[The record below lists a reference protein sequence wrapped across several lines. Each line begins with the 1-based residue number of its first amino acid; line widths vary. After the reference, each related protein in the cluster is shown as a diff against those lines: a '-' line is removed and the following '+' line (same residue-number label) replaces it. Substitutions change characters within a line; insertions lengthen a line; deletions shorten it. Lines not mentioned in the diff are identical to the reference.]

1 MFPEIMGPLLLF
13 KIGNDGTHSNDV
25 IQIRQEDLRTWDG
38 CGVAPEG
45 PSATEEGILPS
56 LSPSSLSS
64 TTIRP
69 PYRLITG
76 TPPYFPLD
84 SFVASQNH
92 NQKVC
97 CRIPT
102 RGCASDYIKAASRL
116 LLEEGDHTA
125 SNIDGGVFCMV
136 EAAFNKAEADVLDT
150 VETCNMRVRRRV
162 DVVTRFGLEPR
173 FSCWVMTKKKSD
185 SKNSKEKSDSDK
197 TTTANTSS
205 STTSSGNSND
215 NKLKC
220 SGDIKYDFPIETF
233 TLRNADLTRTQ
244 EYSNAM
250 EIMGWVDFEK
260 CKKQSGKEADD
271 TTNSTS

>member
-1 MFPEIMGPLLLF
+1 M
-13 KIGNDGTHSNDV
+13 
-25 IQIRQEDLRTWDG
+25 RTWDG

-45 PSATEEGILPS
+45 PSATVEGILPS
-56 LSPSSLSS
+56 SSSSSLSS
-64 TTIRP
+64 TTLRP

-97 CRIPT
+97 CRVPT

-116 LLEEGDHTA
+116 LLEEGDYTA
-125 SNIDGGVFCMV
+125 STDIDGGVFCMV

-150 VETCNMRVRRRV
+150 VEKCNMRVRRRI

-173 FSCWVMTKKKSD
+173 FSCWVMTKKKKSD
-185 SKNSKEKSDSDK
+185 SKNNKNKFDSDR
-197 TTTANTSS
+197 TTTANKSSS

-215 NKLKC
+215 NILKKC

-233 TLRNADLTRTQ
+233 TLRNADLTRTE

-260 CKKQSGKEADD
+260 YKNQAEKKRTKQLTQRHKIS
-271 TTNSTS
+271 S

>member
-1 MFPEIMGPLLLF
+1 
-13 KIGNDGTHSNDV
+13 
-25 IQIRQEDLRTWDG
+25 
-38 CGVAPEG
+38 
-45 PSATEEGILPS
+45 
-56 LSPSSLSS
+56 
-64 TTIRP
+64 
-69 PYRLITG
+69 
-76 TPPYFPLD
+76 
-84 SFVASQNH
+84 VASQNH

-102 RGCASDYIKAASRL
+102 RGCASDYIQAASRL
-116 LLEEGDHTA
+116 LLEEGDYNSDTGV
-125 SNIDGGVFCMV
+125 NIDGGVFCMV

-150 VETCNMRVRRRV
+150 VEKCNMRVRRRV

-185 SKNSKEKSDSDK
+185 SKNDKKKSDSSDK

-205 STTSSGNSND
+205 STTTSSGNSND

-220 SGDIKYDFPIETF
+220 SGDIKYDFPIEIF
-233 TLRNADLTRTQ
+233 TLRNADLTRTE

-260 CKKQSGKEADD
+260 CKKQSGKEPD
-271 TTNSTS
+271 TKKITS